1 MKRTLVMLLML
12 VFLGCATNSGPPL
25 LSVAEATRIGDL
37 KARSAGYDLNQYCRP
52 PLVNYDARD
61 NSWWVNYRRK
71 SGKFTEFSIQ
81 IEDKT
86 KKAWVVVP

>member
-12 VFLGCATNSGPPL
+12 VFLGCVTNSGRPF
-25 LSVAEATRIGDL
+25 LSVAEVTRISDL
-37 KARSAGYDLNQYCRP
+37 KARSAGYDLNHYHRP

-61 NSWWVNYRRK
+61 DSWWVNYRRK
-71 SGKFTEFSIQ
+71 NGRYTEFSIQ

>member
-1 MKRTLVMLLML
+1 MKHTLVMLLVL
-12 VFLGCATNSGPPL
+12 VLLGCVTNSSGPL

-37 KARSAGYDLNQYCRP
+37 KARSAGYDLNQYHRP
-52 PLVNYDARD
+52 PLISYDARD
-61 NSWWVNYRRK
+61 DSWWVNYRRK
-71 SGKFTEFSIQ
+71 NARYTEFSIQ

>member
-1 MKRTLVMLLML
+1 MKCTLIMLVMLVL
-12 VFLGCATNSGPPL
+12 LGCATNSGRPL
-25 LSVAEATRIGDL
+25 LSVEEATRIGDL
-37 KARSAGYDLNQYCRP
+37 KARSAGYDLKQYHRP

-61 NSWWVNYRRK
+61 DLWWVNYRRK
-71 SGKFTEFSIQ
+71 NAKYTEFSIQ